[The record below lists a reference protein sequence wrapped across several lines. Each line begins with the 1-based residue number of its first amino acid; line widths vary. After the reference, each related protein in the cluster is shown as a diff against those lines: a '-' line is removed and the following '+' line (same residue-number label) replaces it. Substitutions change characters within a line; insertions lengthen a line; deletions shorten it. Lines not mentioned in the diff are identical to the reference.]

1 MEIPEQTRELADAT
15 IRARETRPG
24 FFEVNFAPT
33 SPDTHLARQ
42 GFTIDTA
49 RGARGHNLTEVLEW
63 AESHWRQSYPT

>member
-1 MEIPEQTRELADAT
+1 MKVPEQTRELADVT

-24 FFEVNFAPT
+24 FFEVSFAPT

-49 RGARGHNLTEVLEW
+49 RGLRGHSLTEVLEW
-63 AESHWRQSYPT
+63 AELHWHQNYPT